1 MSAGAFPLEIR
12 KEDPEAILLFSRI
25 RLSRNLEGH
34 RFWPVADLSEQ
45 DATFVELE
53 AFRARFFPQLAL
65 LADASSPRKQ
75 LELLAER
82 LEIPASLC
90 TRSGCAWSA
99 FQEEGG
105 RRGLFLNDED
115 HLRLWARRP
124 GGDLLACLEDISD
137 WEALAREHLPLAR
150 DLHWGWKTRSP
161 ALLGSGLQAII
172 CAFLPA
178 LRWTRRLSQVR
189 EGLEAVGFFLQPLSD
204 AQDEDMALQAIGN
217 RIALGATEAEL
228 ASRLEALAS
237 RLREEERRAL
247 DDLVQEREAELRD
260 AVFRSDAL
268 LGACSLLSREESL
281 RRLELCA
288 LGSRLGWIAEDRAAL
303 AAILHL
309 ATGKAHL
316 EDMAGAVASE
326 AHPQFDDLRASAV
339 VKAWKAGAG

>member
-1 MSAGAFPLEIR
+1 VSAGQYPLEIR
-12 KEDPEAILLFSRI
+12 KDDPEAILLFSRV

-34 RFWPVADLSEQ
+34 RFWPVASLSEQ
-45 DATFVELE
+45 DATFMELE
-53 AFRARFFPQLAL
+53 SFRARFFPQLSL
-65 LADASSPRKQ
+65 LADASSPRKP

-82 LEIPASLC
+82 LEIP
-90 TRSGCAWSA
+90 
-99 FQEEGG
+99 
-105 RRGLFLNDED
+105 FLNDED

-124 GGDLLACLEDISD
+124 GCDLLACLEDVSD
-137 WEALAREHLPLAR
+137 WEALAREHLSLAR
-150 DLHWGWKTRSP
+150 DAHWGWKTWNP
-161 ALLGSGLQAII
+161 AILGSGLQGMVSV
-172 CAFLPA
+172 FLPA

-189 EGLEAVGFFLQPLSD
+189 EGLDAVGFFLQPLSD
-204 AQDEDMALQAIGN
+204 VEDEDIALQAIGN

-228 ASRLEALAS
+228 AARLEELAL

-247 DDLVQEREAELRD
+247 EDLVQEREAELRD

-288 LGSRLGWIAEDRAAL
+288 LGGRLGWIPEGRAAL
-303 AAILHL
+303 AAFLHL

-316 EDMAGAVASE
+316 EDMAGAVANE
-326 AHPQFDDLRASAV
+326 AHPQLDDLRASAV

>member
-1 MSAGAFPLEIR
+1 MSAGPSPLEIC
-12 KEDPEAILLFSRI
+12 KDDPEAILLFSRV

-34 RFWPVADLSEQ
+34 RFWPVASLSEQ
-45 DATFVELE
+45 DTTFVELE
-53 AFRARFFPQLAL
+53 SFRANFFPQLLL

-82 LEIPASLC
+82 LEIPNALC
-90 TRSGCAWSA
+90 TRSGGAWSA

-105 RRGLFLNDED
+105 QRGLFLNDED

-124 GGDLLACLEDISD
+124 GCDLLACLEDISD
-137 WEALAREHLPLAR
+137 WEALAREHLLLAR
-150 DLHWGWKTRSP
+150 DPHWGWKTWNP
-161 ALLGSGLQAII
+161 AILGSGLQAMVSV
-172 CAFLPA
+172 FLPA

-189 EGLEAVGFFLQPLSD
+189 EGLDAVGFFLQPLSD
-204 AQDEDMALQAIGN
+204 VEDEDIALQAVGN

-228 ASRLEALAS
+228 AARLEELAH

-247 DDLVQEREAELRD
+247 EDLVQEREAELRD

-288 LGSRLGWIAEDRAAL
+288 LGSRLGWISEGRAAL
-303 AAILHL
+303 AAFLHL

-316 EDMAGAVASE
+316 ENMAGAVANE
-326 AHPQFDDLRASAV
+326 AHPQLDDLRASAI
-339 VKAWKAGAG
+339 VKAWKVGAG